1 MVQIY
6 LDYAATTPVV
16 PEVVDA
22 VTDCLKHDFGNPSSM
37 HRLGIQAEK
46 RIKEAKIEVSSL
58 LKVDPEEIIFTSGGT
73 EANNMAIIGT
83 ALDKKRSGMHCITT
97 TIEHPSVLNTFEYL
111 EKQGYEV
118 TYLPV
123 DREGLISL
131 ETFQNALREDTI
143 LVSIMHVNNEVGSIQ
158 PLQQIGSILKRH
170 GSKAVFHADGIQS
183 FGKLPLH
190 PKEWNI
196 DLVSLS
202 GHKIHAP
209 KGIGAL
215 YKKKGIRLQPI
226 LFGGA
231 QQGGMR
237 SGTENIAGIVGMGT
251 GTKWVAQRQSENN
264 RYLQDLKDKLVAG
277 ILEALPAAIINGST
291 ETGKSAPH
299 ILNVGFP
306 GLRGEVLLHT
316 LEEEGVYVSTG
327 SACSSRDKKIS
338 HVLKAL
344 GLDSKTAEGS
354 IRLSISYLT
363 TQEEIEAFIPILTR
377 SVKRIEK
384 FTRR

>member
-1 MVQIY
+1 MEQIY

-16 PEVVDA
+16 PEVIDA
-22 VTDCLKHDFGNPSSM
+22 VTDCLRNDFGNPSSM

-46 RIKEAKIEVSSL
+46 RIKEAKNQVSDL
-58 LKVDPEEIIFTSGGT
+58 LRVDPEEIIFTSGGT
-73 EANNMAIIGT
+73 EANNMAILGT
-83 ALDKKRSGMHCITT
+83 ASDKKRSGMHCITT
-97 TIEHPSVLNTFEYL
+97 AIEHPSVLNTFDYL

-123 DREGLISL
+123 NREGLVSP
-131 ETFQNALREDTI
+131 EDFQNVLREDTI
-143 LVSIMHVNNEVGSIQ
+143 LVSMMHVNNEVGSIQ
-158 PLQQIGSILKRH
+158 PVQQIGAILKAC
-170 GSKAVFHADGIQS
+170 GSRAVFHVDGIQS
-183 FGKLPLH
+183 FGKLPLY
-190 PKEWNI
+190 PREWGI

-209 KGIGAL
+209 KGVGAL

-226 LFGGA
+226 LFGGG

-251 GTKWVAQRQSENN
+251 GAQWIAQKHSDNSG
-264 RYLQDLKDKLVAG
+264 YLYDLKVKLIAG
-277 ILEALPAAIINGST
+277 IREALPNAVINGSDDT
-291 ETGKSAPH
+291 EKSAPH

-306 GLRGEVLLHT
+306 GLRGEVLLHA

-344 GLDSKTAEGS
+344 GLDNRTAEGS
-354 IRLSISYLT
+354 IRISISYLT
-363 TQEEIEAFIPILTR
+363 TPEEIEAFVPILTR